1 MNKDNNGPQA
11 NNNEVKPPPINNE
24 FYNDYGEKWYTAND
38 DPVALLRAESKAMFP
53 WVLEN
58 IQDHFPLGDIEI
70 LDLGCGAGFLSNS
83 LALRD
88 YKVTGID
95 LSPQSLDVAAK
106 HDSTKSVT
114 YKVADAYQLPFSNE
128 SFEVVTAMDFL
139 EHVEH
144 PEKVIAE
151 ISRVLKPGGIF
162 IFHTFNRNPMSNL
175 IAIKLVEKLIKKTP
189 KHMHNVKLFIT
200 PDEME
205 DYCVK
210 NRMTMEHMIGIRP
223 VFSSI
228 PFKNYVQGIVP
239 EKIQFKLTHS
249 IMLSYLGVAIKQRSH

>member
-1 MNKDNNGPQA
+1 MEKAEYDEAPRSSLIDNH
-11 NNNEVKPPPINNE
+11 

-58 IQDHFPLGDIEI
+58 IQNHFPLGEIEI
-70 LDLGCGAGFLSNS
+70 LDIGCGAGFLSNS

-88 YKVTGID
+88 YKVTGVD
-95 LSPQSLDVAAK
+95 LSAQSLEVATK
-106 HDSTKSVT
+106 HDTTKSVA
-114 YKVADAYQLPFSNE
+114 YKVANAYSLPFPNE
-128 SFEVVTAMDFL
+128 HFEVVTAMDFL

-151 ISRVLKPGGIF
+151 ISRVLKPKGIF

-175 IAIKLVEKLIKKTP
+175 IAIKLVEKLIRKTP
-189 KHMHNVKLFIT
+189 KNMHNIKLFIT
-200 PDEME
+200 PTEME

-210 NRMTMEHMIGIRP
+210 NKMVIEHMIGIRP
-223 VFSSI
+223 IFSSI
-228 PFKNYVQGIVP
+228 PFKNYLQGIVP
-239 EKIQFKLTHS
+239 EKMRFKLTHS
-249 IMLSYLGVAIKQRSH
+249 IMLSYLGVAVKQQLH